1 MSKEEFINYYNN
13 LTEEEK
19 EFIRELLLEQEQ
31 RP

>member
-1 MSKEEFINYYNN
+1 MNKEEFVAFYNN

-19 EFIRELLLEQEQ
+19 EFVRDLLLEQEQ